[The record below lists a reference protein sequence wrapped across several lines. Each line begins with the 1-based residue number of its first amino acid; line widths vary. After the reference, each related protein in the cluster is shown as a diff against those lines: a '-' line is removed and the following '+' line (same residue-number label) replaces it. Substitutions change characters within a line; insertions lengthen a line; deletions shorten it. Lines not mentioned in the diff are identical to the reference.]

1 MGFAPAPL
9 ECSMAGAARRRRPA
23 GSGAASREEAKA
35 ALARA
40 AGFDGTLPKPGVG
53 FVGIP
58 LAGAGRAEIMG
69 SLLFR
74 MRICRMIPRRPSAG
88 GDSKDS

>member
-9 ECSMAGAARRRRPA
+9 ECSMAEAARRRHPA

-35 ALARA
+35 TLARA
-40 AGFDGTLPKPGVG
+40 AGFGGTLPKPGAG

-58 LAGAGRAEIMG
+58 LAGRAGRRSQG
-69 SLLFR
+69 
-74 MRICRMIPRRPSAG
+74 PSYSEGA
-88 GDSKDS
+88 SAA